1 MAKALVEY
9 ARLQGIEPSKEVKD
23 FKIVPGEGI
32 YGNVDGRVIE
42 IGNAKLASAK
52 GWLTNSNGTPSFQL
66 G

>member
-32 YGNVDGRVIE
+32 SGNVDGRVIE

-52 GWLTNSNGTPSFQL
+52 RWLTNSNGTPSFQL